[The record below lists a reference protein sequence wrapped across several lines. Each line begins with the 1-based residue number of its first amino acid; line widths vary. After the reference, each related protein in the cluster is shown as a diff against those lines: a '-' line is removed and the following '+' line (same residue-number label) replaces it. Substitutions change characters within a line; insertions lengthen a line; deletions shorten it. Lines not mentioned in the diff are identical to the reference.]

1 MANPTT
7 ARNTLEKNAQKYF
20 RKAEQSDMLA
30 KKIHKTERAANA
42 SKTAKLRGLRL
53 AKELA
58 DKKEAEKL
66 AAEQPANAAPQ
77 HQVRGKRTTTVR
89 PARMLRLVY

>member
-20 RKAEQSDMLA
+20 RKAEQSDTLA

-58 DKKEAEKL
+58 DIKEAENL
-66 AAEQPANAAPQ
+66 AAEPANSPPQ